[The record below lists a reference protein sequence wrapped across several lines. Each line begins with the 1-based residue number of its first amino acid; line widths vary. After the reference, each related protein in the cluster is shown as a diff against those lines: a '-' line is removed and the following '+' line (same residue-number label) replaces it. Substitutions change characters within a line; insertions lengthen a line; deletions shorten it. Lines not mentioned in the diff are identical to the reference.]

1 MGVAGKKMQNKLEKK
16 YMNTNQ
22 GKEDVQ
28 SKLK

>member
-1 MGVAGKKMQNKLEKK
+1 MGVAGKKTQNKLEKK

-22 GKEDVQ
+22 DKEDVQ